1 MKQPSKRNSFGQRLK
16 KDLRRNYIAYLLF
29 VPVLAYYIVFCYKP
43 MYGIL
48 IAFKDFNP
56 TKGIVASPWAANY
69 GFYHFITFF
78 RSYYFGRLIRNTLF
92 ISVTTIL
99 VSFPA
104 PIILALLL
112 NEVRTKKYKTVIQTC
127 SYLPHF
133 ISTVIICSM
142 IRLFVSE
149 NGFITQMLAAVGVSD
164 GKTSL
169 LSHGNLFVPI
179 YVLSGLWQTI
189 GWSAIIYTSALAGI
203 DQELYEAARIDGAGR
218 WKQTLH
224 VTLPG
229 IMPTIMMLL
238 ILRLGSLMSVGHE
251 KIILLYNSEIYE
263 TSDVISTYVYRKGI
277 IESNWSSGTAIGL
290 FNTIINFTL
299 VMVANRISRKTLDM
313 GLW

>member
-169 LSHGNLFVPI
+169 L